1 MTLSP
6 GPPERRGMPPE
17 RPGVSV
23 CQLVVISSPPQGE
36 PPWCLDPQVGPFLHY
51 GNRLHS
57 SALCFFSRP
66 TAPRGGGK
74 NVVIESSQES
84 VSLEL
89 STTSRRGRV
98 QVVHRRMAIQG
109 PRKGKDPR
117 PTPGSA
123 CRRVYCL
130 NVYLRKHKV
139 RFVMEDSVFD
149 QG

>member
-1 MTLSP
+1 
-6 GPPERRGMPPE
+6 MPPE
-17 RPGVSV
+17 RPGMSV
-23 CQLVVISSPPQGE
+23 HQLVAISSPPQGE

-109 PRKGKDPR
+109 PHKGKDPC

-123 CRRVYCL
+123 CRHVCVYYL
-130 NVYLRKHKV
+130 NVYLKKDKV